1 MKQPE
6 IDKLVGDIQ
15 DFLNKAA
22 AQGGF
27 DEASYI
33 SAHEGAGTG
42 IFIPA
47 GSRRKMDRF
56 LDYSRYACYLA
67 EALTIALL
75 TAVVVSPFD
84 SWPRTAM
91 FVVGAL
97 LFGVFAVTLLLG
109 MQARIRLLL
118 RIEENTQRIAQSKA
132 HIAQTLDKL
141 RVD

>member
-15 DFLNKAA
+15 DYLNEAA
-22 AQGGF
+22 AHGGF

-33 SAHEGAGTG
+33 AAHEDKGTG

-47 GSRRKMDRF
+47 DSKKKMDRF
-56 LDYSRYACYLA
+56 LNYSRYACYLA
-67 EALTIALL
+67 EALTITLL
-75 TAVVVSPFD
+75 TAVVVSPFE

-109 MQARIRLLL
+109 MQARIKLLL

-132 HIAQTLDKL
+132 RIAQTLTKL
-141 RVD
+141 RTD

>member
-1 MKQPE
+1 MKQSE
-6 IDKLVGDIQ
+6 IDKLIGDIQ
-15 DFLNKAA
+15 GYLNQAA

-33 SAHEGAGTG
+33 AAHQDTEGG

-47 GSRRKMDRF
+47 GSRKKMDRF
-56 LDYSRYACYLA
+56 LEYSRYACYLA

-84 SWPRTAM
+84 SWSRTAM
-91 FVVGAL
+91 VVVGAL

-118 RIEENTQRIAQSKA
+118 RIEANTQRIAQSKA
-132 HIAQTLDKL
+132 RIAETLDKL
-141 RVD
+141 RIE

>member
-15 DFLNKAA
+15 DYLNEAA
-22 AQGGF
+22 SQGGF
-27 DEASYI
+27 DEESYI
-33 SAHEGAGTG
+33 SAHQGAGSG

-47 GSRRKMDRF
+47 DSKKKMDRF
-56 LDYSRYACYLA
+56 LNYSRYACYLA

-75 TAVVVSPFD
+75 TAVVVSPFE

-118 RIEENTQRIAQSKA
+118 RIEENTQRIAHSKA
-132 HIAQTLDKL
+132 RIAQTLSRL
-141 RVD
+141 RTD